1 VTGETPVPVPGPG
14 AAGTGVT
21 GEDPDDGG
29 L

>member
-1 VTGETPVPVPGPG
+1 MTGETPVPVPGPG

-21 GEDPDDGG
+21 GEDPEEGG